1 MGSGATLPAGT
12 ETSVSHSS
20 FYAAMRVL
28 PAEQRRAMFAIYAFC
43 RAVDDIADGRGDR
56 QARLAELA
64 RWRMDIDALF
74 AGAPTSRVRA
84 LSEPIRAFDL
94 QREDFL
100 SIVDGME
107 MDARADIRAPDLA
120 TLDLYCDRVACAV
133 GRLSVRVFG
142 IHGQDGASLAFHL
155 GRALQL
161 TNILRDLDED
171 AAKGR
176 LYLPREA
183 LLAAGIGQTDPAT
196 VLGHPALGKACA
208 TVVDRARG
216 HFAEARRLMAKYPLS
231 VVRAPRLM
239 ATVYQNILE
248 RLAARGWMS
257 PRRPIRVGGARLLWI
272 VLRHGLFDV
281 KLCRE
286 M

>member
-1 MGSGATLPAGT
+1 
-12 ETSVSHSS
+12 
-20 FYAAMRVL
+20 
-28 PAEQRRAMFAIYAFC
+28 
-43 RAVDDIADGRGDR
+43 
-56 QARLAELA
+56 
-64 RWRMDIDALF
+64 MDVEALF
-74 AGAPTSRVRA
+74 RGAPRTRLRA
-84 LSEPIRAFDL
+84 SSEPIRAFDL

-142 IHGQDGASLAFHL
+142 IHGRDGASLAFHL

-171 AAKGR
+171 AAKAR

-196 VLGHPALGKACA
+196 V
-208 TVVDRARG
+208 
-216 HFAEARRLMAKYPLS
+216 
-231 VVRAPRLM
+231 
-239 ATVYQNILE
+239 
-248 RLAARGWMS
+248 
-257 PRRPIRVGGARLLWI
+257 
-272 VLRHGLFDV
+272 
-281 KLCRE
+281 
-286 M
+286 